1 MAALLMMVIDFVES
15 RREADLSVGD
25 GNSLQFVSLLEGIR
39 VWRFFGSVDQLVS
52 QALSN
57 GLDVTEGRLT
67 STSTQEPD
75 GLIDTSQW
83 RNVDSLTSDGTSTT
97 DTSRIFSW
105 AAVLD
110 GID

>member
-1 MAALLMMVIDFVES
+1 MMVIDFVES

-57 GLDVTEGRLT
+57 GLDVTEGRLAGA
-67 STSTQEPD
+67 STQKPD
-75 GLIDTSQW
+75 GLVDTSQW
-83 RNVDSLTSDGTSTT
+83 RHVDSLTSDGTGTT
-97 DTSRIFSW
+97 DSGRVFSW

-110 GID
+110 GVD